1 MTATFD
7 GQRMLFEV
15 ANLIASETSALFLG
29 NTTYLITQ
37 LVTDEPTVM
46 ICRAAHRAL
55 RSAVRDHRRIAAG
68 YSSEP
73 GSTMLPLRLYASLSR
88 CVQTQR
94 CQKIMLGSLRFAR
107 LNPAS
112 SAGVPK

>member
-15 ANLIASETSALFLG
+15 ANLIASETSALSLG

-37 LVTDEPTVM
+37 LGTDEPTVM

-68 YSSEP
+68 YPSDP
-73 GSTMLPLRLYASLSR
+73 GSTMSPLRLCLKMSTEDMVVTADIVL
-88 CVQTQR
+88 V
-94 CQKIMLGSLRFAR
+94 R
-107 LNPAS
+107 L
-112 SAGVPK
+112 V